1 VNVGSSSGAGS
12 TYRSGR
18 RGSGAG
24 RHTVAI
30 SYSSDGITPG
40 VVEEAPLPIGPL
52 AVAADVTPRLLNVPR
67 SRAQTL
73 CGRRLDWVEAL
84 RR

>member
-1 VNVGSSSGAGS
+1 VNVGSSSW
-12 TYRSGR
+12 SGQYLPFGTTR
-18 RGSGAG
+18 LGAG

-30 SYSSDGITPG
+30 SYRSDGITPG
-40 VVEEAPLPIGPL
+40 VVGEAPLPLGPL